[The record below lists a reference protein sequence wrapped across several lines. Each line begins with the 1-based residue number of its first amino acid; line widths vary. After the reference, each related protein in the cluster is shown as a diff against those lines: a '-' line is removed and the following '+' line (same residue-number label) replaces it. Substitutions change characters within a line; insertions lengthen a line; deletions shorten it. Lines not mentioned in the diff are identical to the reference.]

1 MVIHNNPKQTNLNK
15 YRKDKCK
22 MLKQFGVYLSDTEK
36 QHMSTLTTEIS
47 IDNFCRSAID
57 HALKTH
63 I

>member
-1 MVIHNNPKQTNLNK
+1 MIVHNTPRKMNLDR

-22 MLKQFGVYLSDTEK
+22 MLKQFGVYLSDAEK

-47 IDNFCRSAID
+47 IDNFCRSTID
-57 HALKTH
+57 NNLKTH